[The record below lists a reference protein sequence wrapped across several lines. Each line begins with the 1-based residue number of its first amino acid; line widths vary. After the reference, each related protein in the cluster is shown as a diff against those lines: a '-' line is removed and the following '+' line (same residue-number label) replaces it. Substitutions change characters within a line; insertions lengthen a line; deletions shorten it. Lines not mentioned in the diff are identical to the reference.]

1 MVVGIGIDVVE
12 TARLTRALLAQ
23 GRRFEEQ
30 VFTPGEL
37 ADSASRQDRI
47 QALAGRFAAKEA
59 CLKALSTGL
68 FEGITL
74 RQAEVVSGDAGAPQL
89 RLTGPLAERARRR
102 GVRSIYV
109 SLTHERGVAAAVV
122 VLEG

>member
-12 TARLTRALLAQ
+12 TARLTRALSAH
-23 GRRFEEQ
+23 GERFEEQ

-37 ADSASRQDRI
+37 ADSTTRRDRT
-47 QALAGRFAAKEA
+47 QALAARFAAKEA

-68 FEGITL
+68 FDGASL
-74 RQAEVVSGDAGAPQL
+74 RQVEVVSCDSGAPEL
-89 RLTGPLAERARRR
+89 RLTGALAERARQR
-102 GVRSIYV
+102 GVRGLHV
-109 SLTHERGVAAAVV
+109 SLTHERGVAVAVV

>member
-12 TARLTRALLAQ
+12 TARLTRALRAQ

-30 VFTPGEL
+30 VFTPSEL
-37 ADSASRQDRI
+37 ADSAARKDRI

-68 FEGITL
+68 FDGITL
-74 RQAEVVSGDAGAPQL
+74 RQAEVVCGEAGAPQL
-89 RLTGPLAERARRR
+89 RLTGALAERAQRR
-102 GVRSIYV
+102 GVRSIFV
-109 SLTHERGVAAAVV
+109 SVTHERSVAAAVV